1 MSSIQEPKFTKNH
14 LHKIS
19 NRKIGTI
26 LDDVGAKPFYNKEIN
41 QWMYPGVMEL
51 HTAQELSLKITLGN
65 IMKMESGKQL
75 IIINFNNNTILLYK
89 INYAFNCFMIIIKF
103 N

>member
-1 MSSIQEPKFTKNH
+1 MSAHRIQKNNHTKNCKTTTKQNVFYSRTKFTKITY
-14 LHKIS
+14 KIS

-65 IMKMESGKQL
+65 IMKWRVES
-75 IIINFNNNTILLYK
+75 N
-89 INYAFNCFMIIIKF
+89 
-103 N
+103 